1 MSVAFPVL
9 ILITFL
15 SICYQD
21 FKEREVYLLTYFILY
36 GLLLIAVLTNRILL
50 NIDFIIINSCILIA
64 VICLLVIYY
73 LLIYSHFAVLKLK
86 ASVGWGDVLILPA
99 FVINFSPVIMIVVFI
114 FSLVISLIYYL
125 FNNFQ
130 KLRIKTIPL
139 AGIQSLVLSILLCAD
154 SLGFLKMQ
162 VDYFPLF

>member
-1 MSVAFPVL
+1 MHFVFPVL
-9 ILITFL
+9 LLITYL

-21 FKEREVYLLTYFILY
+21 FNIREVYLLNYLILY
-36 GLLLIAVLTNRILL
+36 GLYLIAILTNRILL
-50 NIDFIIINSCILIA
+50 NFDFIIINSCILIA
-64 VICLLVIYY
+64 VICLLLIYY
-73 LLIYSHFAVLKLK
+73 LVVYSHFAVSKLK
-86 ASVGWGDVLILPA
+86 ASIGWGDVLILPA
-99 FVINFSPVIMIVVFI
+99 FVINFSPVNIIVVFI
-114 FSLVISLIYYL
+114 FSLLISLIYYL

-162 VDYFPLF
+162 VDYF